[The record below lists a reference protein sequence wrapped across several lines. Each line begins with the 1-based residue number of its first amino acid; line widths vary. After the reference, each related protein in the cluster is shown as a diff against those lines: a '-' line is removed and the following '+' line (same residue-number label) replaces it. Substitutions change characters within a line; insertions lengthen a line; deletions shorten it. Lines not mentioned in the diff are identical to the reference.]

1 MTDSA
6 EKSSFLRLNTLLT
19 EVSKVKARSG
29 GRVIYVDLMH
39 DNVHYQMRSLV
50 IGRAVAH
57 LLGLPLVGIVGNPGV
72 VKRSAYLPPK
82 DVDLKLIR
90 SFGVRKIIRVPQS
103 LTPTP
108 ASEQGAEALR
118 KIIGN
123 RREGEVVPAEAIRAL
138 TAMCDGAV
146 HLGRFLHG
154 TVLRSQLMPELIGGP
169 WLDSAID
176 DFARLDDWLCRQF
189 LDQPPAAF
197 VTGHADYAP
206 WGLAV
211 ERAIAAGGVGV
222 HFHVD
227 VRLPIYL
234 LRRNEPGLTL
244 HGQMR
249 RADAQAFERFQKR
262 VGKSRSAARF
272 AAVRHGRAY
281 ELSKNWRW
289 VGATQ
294 AVQPSWPF
302 DEGLPCVCL
311 FTQTFTDQP
320 SSDESV
326 FVDYLEWVEATLE
339 HAAKHGGYN
348 LLIKV
353 HPYDGNFDLAFSIN
367 RLEAEYAHCP
377 NIAFVRTQIPH
388 IELAQ
393 KCVLGLT
400 VRGTPGLE
408 MVAEGLPVL
417 LAGLGTY
424 SDLGLAQVAKDVRNY
439 FECIERAVAKA
450 RRKTHRSTARM
461 FMAWN
466 RILSPTGSGFLGPFD
481 TSPPNAA
488 FWERAASG
496 VHATTVEADELT
508 QTLARG
514 WQEGPDQAAV
524 RLSSPA
530 LDQLVERW
538 SHESGQ
544 ASGES
549 SGASAD
555 A

>member
-6 EKSSFLRLNTLLT
+6 EKSSFLRLNAVLT
-19 EVSKVKARSG
+19 EVSLAKARSG

-72 VKRSAYLPPK
+72 VRRSAYLRPK

-103 LTPTP
+103 LPSTP
-108 ASEQGAEALR
+108 ASEKGAEALR
-118 KIIGN
+118 KIIGS
-123 RREGEVVPAEAIRAL
+123 RLEGEVVPAESIRAL

-206 WGLAV
+206 WGLAI

-249 RADAQAFERFQKR
+249 RADAHVFGRFQKH

-294 AVQPSWPF
+294 AAQPSWPF
-302 DEGLPCVCL
+302 EDGLPCVCL

-326 FVDYLEWVEATLE
+326 FVDYLEWVEATLD
-339 HAAKHGGYN
+339 HAATHGGYN

-367 RLEAEYAHCP
+367 RLEAEYANCP
-377 NIAFVRTQIPH
+377 NIAFARTQIPH
-388 IELAQ
+388 AELAQ

-408 MVAEGLPVL
+408 MVAEGLPML
-417 LAGLGTY
+417 LAGHGTY
-424 SDLGLAQVAKDVRNY
+424 SDLGLAQVARDVKDY
-439 FECIERAVAKA
+439 FDRIERAVARS
-450 RRKTHRSTARM
+450 RRKTLKSTARM
-461 FMAWN
+461 YMAWN
-466 RILSPTGSGFLGPFD
+466 RILSPTSSGFLGPFD
-481 TSPPNAA
+481 ISPPNAA

-514 WQEGPDQAAV
+514 WQDGPDEAAV

-538 SHESGQ
+538 SHESLG
-544 ASGES
+544 AHGGS
-549 SGASAD
+549 SAASAD